1 MPQDFVALKH
11 LAFFSIGSATRPKNS
26 SFGITVLRAH
36 EFCTILPKSMGVSIL
51 FGLALMLMMEL
62 EALRIAMFVV
72 NFIRACTCH
81 HQATADSFESCVIQ
95 WFMIQPRMYNN
106 TTNPKSLIPHCY
118 HCIFIVAS
126 SVLMERYQRRPVV
139 CSQWEWDFG
148 TLTVLNYLV
157 LYPVQWR
164 MLTIFL
170 ANGQRGAGHNIGHN
184 QFELYNLRPHEKY
197 ENSFSCRFRYLQ
209 AILILIGRHSH

>member
-72 NFIRACTCH
+72 NFMRACTCH

-118 HCIFIVAS
+118 HCIFIRCFLLADGKIPAQACCLQPMRVRLWHADCTQLPS
-126 SVLMERYQRRPVV
+126 FVPGTMTHAHYFL
-139 CSQWEWDFG
+139 SQWS
-148 TLTVLNYLV
+148 T
-157 LYPVQWR
+157 R
-164 MLTIFL
+164 S
-170 ANGQRGAGHNIGHN
+170 R
-184 QFELYNLRPHEKY
+184 
-197 ENSFSCRFRYLQ
+197 S
-209 AILILIGRHSH
+209 